1 MEDGN
6 ASESLCAQCGAPV
19 EVGQIFCKQCGG
31 TVRPPSPLV
40 ASVAESPSAQP
51 KRKWISL
58 KWSLIAVVLL
68 FGYFMWQCGSG
79 MKAGARLSDEAV
91 RHFHSQLDSEAYDDI
106 VRDSDEAFRNSENRD
121 ELVKFLA
128 GVHSKLGPSR
138 GFNRTNIF
146 VNANTNGTFMKV
158 TYQSTF
164 DQGNAVE
171 AFTWKKA
178 GVGLQLVRY
187 DVNSNAFVTR

>member
-6 ASESLCAQCGAPV
+6 IASESLCAQCGAPV

-31 TVRPPSPLV
+31 TVRPPAPFV
-40 ASVAESPSAQP
+40 TSVAESPSARP

-68 FGYFMWQCGSG
+68 FGDFMWQCGSG

-91 RHFHSQLDSEAYDDI
+91 RHFHSQLDSEAYGDI
-106 VRDSDEAFRNSENRD
+106 VRDSDEAFQNSENR
-121 ELVKFLA
+121 ELVRFLA
-128 GVHSKLGPSR
+128 GVHSKLGPAR
-138 GFNRTNIF
+138 GFNRTNIL
-146 VNANTNGTFMKV
+146 VNANTNGTFIKV

-171 AFTWKKA
+171 AFPWKKA
-178 GVGLQLVRY
+178 GTGLKLVRY
-187 DVNSNAFVTR
+187 DVSSNAFVTR

>member
-1 MEDGN
+1 
-6 ASESLCAQCGAPV
+6 
-19 EVGQIFCKQCGG
+19 
-31 TVRPPSPLV
+31 
-40 ASVAESPSAQP
+40 
-51 KRKWISL
+51 
-58 KWSLIAVVLL
+58 
-68 FGYFMWQCGSG
+68 MWQCGSG

-91 RHFHSQLDSEAYDDI
+91 RHFHSQLDSEAYGDI
-106 VRDSDEAFRNSENRD
+106 VRDSDVAFQNSENRE

-128 GVHSKLGPSR
+128 GVHSNLGPSR

-146 VNANTNGTFMKV
+146 VNANTNGTFIKV

-178 GVGLQLVRY
+178 GTGLKLVRY
-187 DVNSNAFVTR
+187 DVSSNSFVTR

>member
-1 MEDGN
+1 MGI
-6 ASESLCAQCGAPV
+6 A
-19 EVGQIFCKQCGG
+19 EVVTHCSCSSF
-31 TVRPPSPLV
+31 RLFHV
-40 ASVAESPSAQP
+40 A
-51 KRKWISL
+51 
-58 KWSLIAVVLL
+58 
-68 FGYFMWQCGSG
+68 MWLH
-79 MKAGARLSDEAV
+79 MKAGARFSDEAV

-106 VRDSDEAFRNSENRD
+106 VRDSDDAFRNSESRD

-146 VNANTNGTFMKV
+146 VNANTNGTFIKV

-178 GVGLQLVRY
+178 GTGLGSWCATMSARMH
-187 DVNSNAFVTR
+187 SVTR

>member
-1 MEDGN
+1 
-6 ASESLCAQCGAPV
+6 
-19 EVGQIFCKQCGG
+19 
-31 TVRPPSPLV
+31 
-40 ASVAESPSAQP
+40 
-51 KRKWISL
+51 
-58 KWSLIAVVLL
+58 
-68 FGYFMWQCGSG
+68 
-79 MKAGARLSDEAV
+79 V